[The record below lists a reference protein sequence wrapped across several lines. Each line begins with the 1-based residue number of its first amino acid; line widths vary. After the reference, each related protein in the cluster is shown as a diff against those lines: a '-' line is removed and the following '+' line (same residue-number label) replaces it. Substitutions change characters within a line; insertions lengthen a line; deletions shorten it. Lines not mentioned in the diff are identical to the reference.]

1 LITWDQKRIA
11 SDFTLHMDSV
21 ANLLVAFAKTKLTK
35 EEEGIFKSLNQ
46 NIKLSQALE
55 LISVDEAN
63 RKMDLIIK

>member
-1 LITWDQKRIA
+1 
-11 SDFTLHMDSV
+11 MDSV
-21 ANLLVAFAKTKLTK
+21 ANLLVAFAKTRLTK